1 MRMPVA
7 GGRILPSFPAYRQ
20 ASGRSNISVRLCL
33 QLDGTREQILNRIRF
48 FHRHYC
54 LCFLHAILTMKD
66 SNDQLTVVSA
76 SESPVGSSSSRD
88 GESPVEKKSL
98 RRRIR
103 AVVWDSFDR
112 SPEERRFIA
121 KIDFFILT
129 WAGFTYFSKN
139 LNTNNIC

>member
-1 MRMPVA
+1 
-7 GGRILPSFPAYRQ
+7 
-20 ASGRSNISVRLCL
+20 
-33 QLDGTREQILNRIRF
+33 
-48 FHRHYC
+48 
-54 LCFLHAILTMKD
+54 MKD
-66 SNDQLTVVSA
+66 SNDRLAVVSA
-76 SESPVGSSSSRD
+76 SQSPVASSSSSD
-88 GESPVEKKSL
+88 GDSPAEKKSL

-139 LNTNNIC
+139 LNTNNICQYKDLERIGQFGD